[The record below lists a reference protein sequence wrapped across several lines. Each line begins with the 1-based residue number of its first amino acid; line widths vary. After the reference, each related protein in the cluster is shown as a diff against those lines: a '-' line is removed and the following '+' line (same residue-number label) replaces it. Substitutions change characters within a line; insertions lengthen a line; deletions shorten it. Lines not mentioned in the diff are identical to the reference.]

1 MKRCPQCNHVY
12 TDDLSFCLS
21 DGTPLIALLE
31 DRDPETVVRST
42 DRSQSPEPSGGA
54 LWLKVLAGLLV
65 LFFGFIAVVGIL
77 AWVFWPR
84 DIVIGPGNNNASN
97 ISSPTPTPPATFS
110 PTPVP
115 TRTVDNNANE
125 ISNIRSQQEE
135 LERERKRLADE
146 RRRLEEEK
154 NKPPATPKPPPRFN
168 DPGTTRLTFRRG
180 SVGTTTSG
188 TIGRQRGFVLR
199 TLAGQYLSASV
210 SSAGG
215 CVTFNGG
222 GTSTGYTT
230 RQGDSYLYLRNNCSD
245 PARFTLSVTVR

>member
-12 TDDLSFCLS
+12 TDDMSFCLS

-31 DRDPETVVRST
+31 DRDQETVVRST
-42 DRSQSPEPSGGA
+42 QRSEAPARSGGG

-65 LFFGFIAVVGIL
+65 LFFGFVAVVGVL

-84 DIVIGPGNNNASN
+84 DVVVGPGNKNGSN
-97 ISSPTPTPPATFS
+97 ISSPTPTPLATIS
-110 PTPVP
+110 PTPLP
-115 TRTVDNNANE
+115 TSTIDRNTNE

-135 LERERKRLADE
+135 LERERKRLEEE

-168 DPGTTRLTFRRG
+168 DPGTSRLTFRRG
-180 SVGTTTSG
+180 AIGTTTSG
-188 TIGRQRGFVLR
+188 TIARQRSFVLR

-210 SSAGG
+210 SSGGG
-215 CVTFNGG
+215 CVTFSGG
-222 GTSTGYTT
+222 GASTGFAT

-245 PARFTLSVTVR
+245 PARFSLSVTVR